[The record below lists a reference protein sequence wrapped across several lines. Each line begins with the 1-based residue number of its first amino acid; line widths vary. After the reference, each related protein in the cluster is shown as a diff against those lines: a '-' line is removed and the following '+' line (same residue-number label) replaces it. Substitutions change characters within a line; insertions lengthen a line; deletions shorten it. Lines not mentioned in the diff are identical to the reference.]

1 MTMKMIQNKPL
12 VITLA
17 LLLLASSAFWLI
29 RPKLQ
34 VVKVQQAQDQKLQQI
49 KELTQAADT
58 DPKYR

>member
-1 MTMKMIQNKPL
+1 MIQNKPL